1 LSKKAVL
8 VYPLTKKCNE
18 TPAMLKMAAA
28 VLLCFTRA
36 VRTPAAVGVVGQA
49 RASSFGSGS
58 DERDSGKSM

>member
-1 LSKKAVL
+1 
-8 VYPLTKKCNE
+8 
-18 TPAMLKMAAA
+18 MLKMAAA